1 MVCSDPTPWPSE
13 IGFNEQLHL
22 EVLQDVVY
30 DVSTTQ
36 PPCKR
41 QKALSPHWRGWVGRA
56 SPGYEPDANVQS
68 APRYTAVLWT

>member
-22 EVLQDVVY
+22 EGLQDVVY

-36 PPCKR
+36 LTMQEAKGTVPPLEGLGG
-41 QKALSPHWRGWVGRA
+41 QSLSW
-56 SPGYEPDANVQS
+56 
-68 APRYTAVLWT
+68 L